1 MGKRIR
7 ARYRAVVTGAGGG
20 IGAAIAR
27 QLAPLSES
35 LILVGRRAAPM
46 QLLRAELPVP
56 VQLVCG
62 DLSDSATLAAIE
74 AAARQMGGL
83 NLLINNAG
91 VSQFHSFETQSP
103 DAIRSMLDTNLLA
116 PMLLTRQLLPL
127 LRQAPSAQVVNVGSI
142 FGLLGFPGF
151 AAYGASKAGLKGFSQ
166 SLRRELSDTGIEV
179 RHFAPRATSTGI
191 NSVAVNAMNEELNTA
206 QDTPDEVAAAFVE
219 FLEGNAWQKTIG
231 GKESFFVLLNKLIP
245 ALPDG
250 AIRKQLQVIR
260 KHLPK

>member
-1 MGKRIR
+1 MGKPVRP
-7 ARYRAVVTGAGGG
+7 RYRAVVTGAGGG

-27 QLAPLSES
+27 HLAPAADS
-35 LILVGRRAAPM
+35 LILVGRREAPL
-46 QLLRAELPVP
+46 QLLRAELPIP

-62 DLSDSATLAAIE
+62 DLTDTATLASIE
-74 AAARQMGGL
+74 AAARAMGGL
-83 NLLINNAG
+83 NLLVNNAG
-91 VSQFHSFETQSP
+91 VSEFHSFETQSP
-103 DAIRSMLDTNLLA
+103 DAIRAMLETNLLA

-127 LRQAPSAQVVNVGSI
+127 LRLAPSAQVVNVGSI

-166 SLRRELSDTGIEV
+166 ALRRELSDSAIEV

-191 NSVAVNAMNEELNTA
+191 NSSAVNAMNEELNTA
-206 QDTPDEVAAAFVE
+206 QDTPEKVAAAFVA
-219 FLEGNAWQKTIG
+219 FLGDNAWQRTLG

>member
-1 MGKRIR
+1 MGKRND

-27 QLAPLSES
+27 RLAPMADS
-35 LILVGRRAAPM
+35 LILVGRRAAPL
-46 QLLRAELPVP
+46 QLLRAELQVP

-62 DLSDSATLAAIE
+62 DLTDGATLAAIE
-74 AAARQMGGL
+74 AAARHSGGL

-91 VSQFHSFETQSP
+91 VSDFHSFETQSP
-103 DAIRSMLDTNLLA
+103 GAIRAMLDTNLLA

-127 LRQAPSAQVVNVGSI
+127 LRQAPAAQIVNVGSI

-166 SLRRELSDTGIEV
+166 SLRRELSDSAVEV

-191 NSVAVNAMNEELNTA
+191 NSCAVNAMNDELNTG
-206 QDTPDEVAAAFVE
+206 QDTPDEVAAAFVA
-219 FLEGNAWQKTIG
+219 FLGGSAWQRTLG
-231 GKESFFVLLNKLIP
+231 GKESFFVLINKLIP